1 MKNRATHLQKMAS
14 DDVSGSETDETEENS
29 SSDEPGNPNN
39 GETQAISEYEKQRL
53 SRIAENRARL
63 EALGL
68 PKMASS
74 LMGSVQLK
82 QKQKQKQKGKAKVVE
97 DEDYTPPV
105 AEEGSS
111 SSNGDDD
118 DDEKEFAGGRSS
130 GARVQKVKNRT
141 SKPKKKVPVQKI
153 SSNSEFVDDD
163 DALKQAIALSLKDCP
178 VATDRL
184 QSGPSQSSDA
194 GVLDDTKSERK
205 GKAQIQEGSGRRK
218 RKKPITSRV
227 QMTEDELVIHFFQFD
242 EAGKG
247 GITLRDLQRMAYT
260 HDFTW
265 TDKEMADMIHCFDS
279 DGDGKLSLEDF
290 QKIVSRCNMLQRSET
305 DNAGMGSKS

>member
-1 MKNRATHLQKMAS
+1 MAIFSEISVSIGVHHCLWAQDTSQVQPGRIQTHFKSHIRFPNSMKNRATHLQKMAS

-118 DDEKEFAGGRSS
+118 DDDKKEFAGGRSS
-130 GARVQKVKNRT
+130 GARVQKVVLLSQCLDTEKIEGKENNIFSIMSNVYLFSFLKNK
-141 SKPKKKVPVQKI
+141 SKLNKPSCCFVCLHMWLAPQH
-153 SSNSEFVDDD
+153 NS
-163 DALKQAIALSLKDCP
+163 
-178 VATDRL
+178 
-184 QSGPSQSSDA
+184 
-194 GVLDDTKSERK
+194 
-205 GKAQIQEGSGRRK
+205 
-218 RKKPITSRV
+218 
-227 QMTEDELVIHFFQFD
+227 
-242 EAGKG
+242 
-247 GITLRDLQRMAYT
+247 
-260 HDFTW
+260 
-265 TDKEMADMIHCFDS
+265 
-279 DGDGKLSLEDF
+279 
-290 QKIVSRCNMLQRSET
+290 
-305 DNAGMGSKS
+305 

>member
-1 MKNRATHLQKMAS
+1 MAS

-82 QKQKQKQKGKAKVVE
+82 QKQKQKGKAKVVE

-118 DDEKEFAGGRSS
+118 DDDKKEFAGGRSS
-130 GARVQKVKNRT
+130 GARVQKVVLLSQCLDTEKIEGKENNIFSIMSNVYLFSFLKNK
-141 SKPKKKVPVQKI
+141 SKLNKPSCCFVCLHMWLAPQHNSWKFWLSYTFFLLFFKKY
-153 SSNSEFVDDD
+153 
-163 DALKQAIALSLKDCP
+163 L
-178 VATDRL
+178 
-184 QSGPSQSSDA
+184 
-194 GVLDDTKSERK
+194 GVIVINLF
-205 GKAQIQEGSGRRK
+205 
-218 RKKPITSRV
+218 
-227 QMTEDELVIHFFQFD
+227 LV
-242 EAGKG
+242 
-247 GITLRDLQRMAYT
+247 
-260 HDFTW
+260 
-265 TDKEMADMIHCFDS
+265 
-279 DGDGKLSLEDF
+279 
-290 QKIVSRCNMLQRSET
+290 VSFIL
-305 DNAGMGSKS
+305 

>member
-1 MKNRATHLQKMAS
+1 MQKMAS

-39 GETQAISEYEKQRL
+39 GETLAISEYEKQRL

-82 QKQKQKQKGKAKVVE
+82 QKQKQKQKQKGKAKVVE

-118 DDEKEFAGGRSS
+118 DDDKKEFAGGRSS
-130 GARVQKVKNRT
+130 GARVQKVVLLSQCLDTEKIEGKENNIFSIMSNVYLFSFLKNK
-141 SKPKKKVPVQKI
+141 SKLNKP
-153 SSNSEFVDDD
+153 SSCFVCLHMWLAPQHNS
-163 DALKQAIALSLKDCP
+163 
-178 VATDRL
+178 
-184 QSGPSQSSDA
+184 
-194 GVLDDTKSERK
+194 
-205 GKAQIQEGSGRRK
+205 
-218 RKKPITSRV
+218 
-227 QMTEDELVIHFFQFD
+227 
-242 EAGKG
+242 
-247 GITLRDLQRMAYT
+247 
-260 HDFTW
+260 
-265 TDKEMADMIHCFDS
+265 
-279 DGDGKLSLEDF
+279 
-290 QKIVSRCNMLQRSET
+290 
-305 DNAGMGSKS
+305 

>member
-1 MKNRATHLQKMAS
+1 MAS

-111 SSNGDDD
+111 TSNGDDD

-130 GARVQKVKNRT
+130 GARVQKVVLLSQCLDTEKIEGKENNIFSIMSNVYLFSFLKNK
-141 SKPKKKVPVQKI
+141 SKLNKPSSCFVCLHMWLAPQHNSWKFWLSYTFFLFFFKKY
-153 SSNSEFVDDD
+153 
-163 DALKQAIALSLKDCP
+163 L
-178 VATDRL
+178 
-184 QSGPSQSSDA
+184 
-194 GVLDDTKSERK
+194 GVIVINLF
-205 GKAQIQEGSGRRK
+205 
-218 RKKPITSRV
+218 
-227 QMTEDELVIHFFQFD
+227 LV
-242 EAGKG
+242 
-247 GITLRDLQRMAYT
+247 
-260 HDFTW
+260 
-265 TDKEMADMIHCFDS
+265 
-279 DGDGKLSLEDF
+279 
-290 QKIVSRCNMLQRSET
+290 VSFIL
-305 DNAGMGSKS
+305 

>member
-1 MKNRATHLQKMAS
+1 MAS

-118 DDEKEFAGGRSS
+118 DDDKKEFAGGRSS
-130 GARVQKVKNRT
+130 GARVQKVVKNRT

-242 EAGKG
+242 GN
-247 GITLRDLQRMAYT
+247 
-260 HDFTW
+260 
-265 TDKEMADMIHCFDS
+265 S
-279 DGDGKLSLEDF
+279 LSTTA
-290 QKIVSRCNMLQRSET
+290 C
-305 DNAGMGSKS
+305 A

>member
-1 MKNRATHLQKMAS
+1 MAS

-111 SSNGDDD
+111 TSNGDDD

-130 GARVQKVKNRT
+130 GARVQKVVLLSQCLDTEKIEGKENNIFSIMSNVYLFSFLKNK
-141 SKPKKKVPVQKI
+141 SKLNKPSCCFVCLHMWLAPQHNSWKFWLSYTFFLFFFKKY
-153 SSNSEFVDDD
+153 
-163 DALKQAIALSLKDCP
+163 L
-178 VATDRL
+178 
-184 QSGPSQSSDA
+184 
-194 GVLDDTKSERK
+194 GV
-205 GKAQIQEGSGRRK
+205 I
-218 RKKPITSRV
+218 
-227 QMTEDELVIHFFQFD
+227 VINLF
-242 EAGKG
+242 
-247 GITLRDLQRMAYT
+247 
-260 HDFTW
+260 
-265 TDKEMADMIHCFDS
+265 
-279 DGDGKLSLEDF
+279 
-290 QKIVSRCNMLQRSET
+290 
-305 DNAGMGSKS
+305 

>member
-1 MKNRATHLQKMAS
+1 
-14 DDVSGSETDETEENS
+14 
-29 SSDEPGNPNN
+29 
-39 GETQAISEYEKQRL
+39 
-53 SRIAENRARL
+53 
-63 EALGL
+63 
-68 PKMASS
+68 MASS

-118 DDEKEFAGGRSS
+118 DDDKKEFAGGRSS